1 MTNIQEITVAIDD
14 KPPFEYIISK
24 EGEADS
30 RIIKVGFIE
39 NNIEYKIPAN
49 TTARIKIYKPD
60 GNKILSDCTIA
71 DNKVV
76 CTLSEQ
82 MLSTAGVGKGEIL
95 LYNNN
100 SVLIGAT
107 FYIKIVESV
116 YKNHTLI
123 SDNDYFSLNKIMIET
138 IQVRESLENAYKIAE
153 TQGEKASEAA
163 DKANTAATAANK
175 AASAANTATSAANTA
190 TTAAKTA
197 TTEAQTATAEANKA
211 TAAANKATADTTEA
225 LNTAQTALNTAQ
237 TAISN
242 AQAAKATA
250 DTATAEANKAT
261 AAAKTATTEAQTA
274 TAEAKT
280 ATAAA
285 NKAATDT
292 TTAISNAKTAT
303 AEATKQAEAAKK
315 TTDEMRETV
324 TEAKANATVYMS
336 NVQTYVN
343 NAKEYA
349 AAAKTAADGISGA
362 LKPKGTVA
370 FAQLPA
376 IASVE
381 AGSMYNISTEFTSTS
396 LFKDGGN
403 IIYPAGTNV
412 YKTTDNF
419 WDCLSGEL
427 SDYLMRA
434 DIDEAVEEA
443 MPAYTA
449 STELT
454 ELVTGESVKT
464 AFGKLK
470 TAVKNVITIAKLL
483 GSTDISKVG
492 NGTVTGAVSTL
503 NTTATAS
510 KTLLGSTDISK
521 IGNGTV
527 TGAVSTLNTT
537 ATASKTLLGS
547 TDISKI
553 GNGTVTG
560 AVSTLNTTATASKT
574 LLGSTDI
581 SKIGG
586 GTVTGAVSALNS
598 DFNNIA
604 QKIYAKDLEALTVDI
619 SNKTRLKISFA
630 TEHGFCLVFGEANH
644 TAFCYI
650 VTYTDCIE
658 LKGGRKTERFGNT
671 WMVTLGNWATATII
685 RGSIAGMVVA
695 VD

>member
-60 GNKILSDCTIA
+60 GNKILNDCTIA

-82 MLSTAGVGKGEIL
+82 MLSAAGVGKGEIL

-153 TQGEKASEAA
+153 TQGKKASEAA

-175 AASAANTATSAANTA
+175 ATTAANTATSAANTA
-190 TTAAKTA
+190 TTAANKA
-197 TTEAQTATAEANKA
+197 TTEARTATAEANKA
-211 TAAANKATADTTEA
+211 TTAANKATADTTEA
-225 LNTAQTALNTAQ
+225 LKTAQTALNTAT

-285 NKAATDT
+285 NKATTDT

-336 NVQTYVN
+336 NVKTYVN

-454 ELVTGESVKT
+454 ELVTGESIKT

-483 GSTDISKVG
+483 GT
-492 NGTVTGAVSTL
+492 
-503 NTTATAS
+503 
-510 KTLLGSTDISK
+510 
-521 IGNGTV
+521 
-527 TGAVSTLNTT
+527 
-537 ATASKTLLGS
+537 
-547 TDISKI
+547 
-553 GNGTVTG
+553 
-560 AVSTLNTTATASKT
+560 
-574 LLGSTDI
+574 TDI

-586 GTVTGAVSALNS
+586 GTVTGAISTLNAKKATDIGGAPTSHASSTTTYGQATGTNYGHVKLSDTIGSSMGAANNGLAASQYAAYQLYIRIPKMSVSGTT
-598 DFNNIA
+598 
-604 QKIYAKDLEALTVDI
+604 LTI
-619 SNKTRLKISFA
+619 TTKS
-630 TEHGFCLVFGEANH
+630 
-644 TAFCYI
+644 
-650 VTYTDCIE
+650 
-658 LKGGRKTERFGNT
+658 
-671 WMVTLGNWATATII
+671 
-685 RGSIAGMVVA
+685 
-695 VD
+695 

>member
-553 GNGTVTG
+553 G
-560 AVSTLNTTATASKT
+560 
-574 LLGSTDI
+574 
-581 SKIGG
+581 G

>member
-1 MTNIQEITVAIDD
+1 MTNVQEITVAIDD

-49 TTARIKIYKPD
+49 TTAKIKIYKPD
-60 GNKILSDCTIA
+60 GNKILTDCTIT

-82 MLSTAGVGKGEIL
+82 MLSAAGVGKGEIL
-95 LYNNN
+95 LYNNS
-100 SVLIGAT
+100 SVLISAT

-449 STELT
+449 SAELT

-492 NGTVTGAVSTL
+492 NGTVTGAVS
-503 NTTATAS
+503 A
-510 KTLLGSTDISK
+510 
-521 IGNGTV
+521 
-527 TGAVSTLNTT
+527 
-537 ATASKTLLGS
+537 
-547 TDISKI
+547 
-553 GNGTVTG
+553 
-560 AVSTLNTTATASKT
+560 LNTTATASKT

-586 GTVTGAVSALNS
+586 GTVTGAVSTLNS

-658 LKGGRKTERFGNT
+658 LKGGRKTERSGNT

>member
-1 MTNIQEITVAIDD
+1 
-14 KPPFEYIISK
+14 
-24 EGEADS
+24 
-30 RIIKVGFIE
+30 
-39 NNIEYKIPAN
+39 
-49 TTARIKIYKPD
+49 
-60 GNKILSDCTIA
+60 
-71 DNKVV
+71 
-76 CTLSEQ
+76 

-521 IGNGTV
+521 IG
-527 TGAVSTLNTT
+527 
-537 ATASKTLLGS
+537 
-547 TDISKI
+547 
-553 GNGTVTG
+553 
-560 AVSTLNTTATASKT
+560 
-574 LLGSTDI
+574 
-581 SKIGG
+581 G